1 VEEEKALFSF
11 DRCERG
17 TGTTKRDLTSS
28 TSLES
33 TELSVRFQVLQEES
47 QSSSVPM
54 EKPVYPTI
62 EEAEVGEST

>member
-1 VEEEKALFSF
+1 MKEEKALFSF

-28 TSLES
+28 LES

-47 QSSSVPM
+47 QRSSVPM